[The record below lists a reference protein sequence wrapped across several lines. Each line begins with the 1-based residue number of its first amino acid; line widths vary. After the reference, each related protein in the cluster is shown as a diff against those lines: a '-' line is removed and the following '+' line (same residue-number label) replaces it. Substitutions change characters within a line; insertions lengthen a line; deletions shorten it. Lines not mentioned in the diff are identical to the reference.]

1 MNFFPEHEER
11 KKEQLVENIILTNY
25 NSYYRLAYSYV
36 HKEQDAEDI
45 VQNMAY
51 NALRASKNLRHPE
64 YVETW
69 LYRILLNEVFR
80 VLKQPEN
87 LSYEELQETTG
98 MEKSTEDQYEDIDLL
113 RVLDSLT
120 EKDKLVVELRYF
132 EDKKLED
139 ISTILEENINTIK
152 SRLYRSLKK
161 MRILLDEQAETA

>member
-1 MNFFPEHEER
+1 MNFFPENEER
-11 KKEQLVENIILTNY
+11 KKEQLVENTILAKY

-36 HKEQDAEDI
+36 HKESDAEDI

-69 LYRILLNEVFR
+69 LYRILLNEIFR
-80 VLKQPEN
+80 LLKQPEN
-87 LSYEELQETTG
+87 LSYEELWETLG
-98 MEKSTEDQYEDIDLL
+98 NETEIIEDSYADIDLL
-113 RVLDSLT
+113 RVLDSLPA
-120 EKDKLVVELRYF
+120 KDKLVVELRYF

-139 ISTILEENINTIK
+139 IGLILEENVNTVK

-161 MRILLDEQAETA
+161 LRILLEEV

>member
-1 MNFFPEHEER
+1 MNFFPENEER
-11 KKEQLVENIILTNY
+11 KKEQLVENTILAKY

-36 HKEQDAEDI
+36 HKESDAEDI

-69 LYRILLNEVFR
+69 LYRILLNEIFR
-80 VLKQPEN
+80 LLKQPEN
-87 LSYEELQETTG
+87 LSYEELWEMLGNET
-98 MEKSTEDQYEDIDLL
+98 EIIEDSYADIDLL
-113 RVLDSLT
+113 RVLDSLPA
-120 EKDKLVVELRYF
+120 KDKLVVELRYF

-139 ISTILEENINTIK
+139 IGLILEENVNTVK

-161 MRILLDEQAETA
+161 LRILLEEV